1 MRLSCEAITEH
12 NLVPTLSAVAQLR
25 DRALPIAR
33 PYVGWAL
40 DTAIQIE
47 CETPSFVASTFYF
60 GPAKRQA
67 AFSILAEL
75 VLGTSAEE
83 LASRFRVAAPGVC
96 LAGLSSLAQIGRA
109 LVVLR
114 PKAILDCLGPETSPD
129 GLLGVLTRL
138 GVDVAGPPERYRE
151 LRQVFASRD
160 LLDRK
165 RARVLTQIE
174 GDLSGERIAI
184 VLALVPDLLHPAIA
198 SKLSHASDAA
208 RLNGAFAH
216 IQAHCSAATAP
227 AMRHSLGQIGSKSVE
242 RWLSE
247 WAARFDRLPDFD
259 LQLPSDGP
267 ELSVLGTGSALQD
280 AGRRFRN
287 CLAERIPDVLTGRR
301 VYLEHA
307 PESRHE
313 RVVVELRRTSL
324 GWLLEDLHGPSNRR
338 VPKAVASAIT
348 IKLARAGVATY
359 TTSGAL
365 GPGFK
370 SAAYLLERA
379 SWERAYKLLSGLEQE
394 ANHPEPLPVAAS
406 KAA

>member
-1 MRLSCEAITEH
+1 ME
-12 NLVPTLSAVAQLR
+12 
-25 DRALPIAR
+25 
-33 PYVGWAL
+33 
-40 DTAIQIE
+40 IE
-47 CETPSFVASTFYF
+47 CETPSFLASSFFF
-60 GPAKRQA
+60 GSAKRQA
-67 AFSILAEL
+67 TFSVFAEL
-75 VLGTSAEE
+75 KLGTPAEE
-83 LASRFRVAAPGVC
+83 LASRFRAAAPSIC
-96 LAGLSSLAQIGRA
+96 SPGLSALAQIGRA
-109 LVVLR
+109 VVVLR
-114 PKAILDCLGPETSPD
+114 PKAILDCLGPEPSPD

-151 LRQVFASRD
+151 LRRLFASRD

-165 RARVLTQIE
+165 RVRVLGHIV
-174 GDLSGERIAI
+174 GDLTGERIAI
-184 VLALVPDLLHPAIA
+184 VLALAPDLLHPAIA
-198 SKLSHASDAA
+198 TKLHRAADAV
-208 RLNGAFAH
+208 RLNAALAH
-216 IQAHCSAATAP
+216 IRGHCSTLTGSAL
-227 AMRHSLGQIGSKSVE
+227 RHSIGQIGSKSVE
-242 RWLSE
+242 RWISE

-259 LQLPSDGP
+259 LQLPNGGP
-267 ELSVLGTGSALQD
+267 DLSVLGTGSALQD

-313 RVVVELRRTSL
+313 RVIVELRRTSL
-324 GWLLEDLHGPSNRR
+324 GWLLEDLHGPSHRR
-338 VPKAVASAIT
+338 VPEAVASAIT

-394 ANHPEPLPVAAS
+394 ANRPEPLPVAAS